1 MQDTKTFTGVLTPY
15 DATYYLMI
23 RSKEFCELYREIEP
37 TGIVLSITP
46 YEVIDEDFEDCLGP
60 VRAHRYEYLVEVR
73 RGKRCDEEY
82 FEKLT
87 PLVEYVLS
95 NAPEL
100 TPTVYYHLLAA
111 YLEAASGAYRTRSLA
126 LLGLG
131 QVACTP
137 LEARLAESEWFPEDE
152 LAYRE
157 AFYSVCFI
165 NGAQYDLLLLPKRQE
180 VTALVLGRSLDELC
194 GANSAQDALMDVGL
208 FRRWAVD
215 LQSPPWSDKSYATLL
230 RRWAQCIDTLI
241 EAPCDRAVLE
251 MFRCALLLGEG
262 DERDE

>member
-37 TGIVLSITP
+37 TGIVLSIMP
-46 YEVIDEDFEDCLGP
+46 HEVIEEDFENSFGP

-73 RGKRCDEEY
+73 RGERCDEEY

-111 YLEAASGAYRTRSLA
+111 YLESASGAYRTRSLA
-126 LLGLG
+126 LLGFG

-165 NGAQYDLLLLPKRQE
+165 NGAQYDLLLLPRRQE
-180 VTALVLGRSLDELC
+180 LSALILGRSLDELC

>member
-46 YEVIDEDFEDCLGP
+46 HEVIDEDFEDCLGP

-73 RGKRCDEEY
+73 RGTCCDEEC

-95 NAPEL
+95 SAPEL
-100 TPTVYYHLLAA
+100 TPAVYYHLLAA
-111 YLEAASGAYRTRSLA
+111 YLESASGAFRTRSLA
-126 LLGLG
+126 LLGFG
-131 QVACTP
+131 QAAFTP
-137 LEARLAESEWFPEDE
+137 LEARLAQSEWFPEDE

-157 AFYSVCFI
+157 AFYSVCVI
-165 NGAQYDLLLLPKRQE
+165 NGAQYDLLMLPKRHE
-180 VTALVLGRSLDELC
+180 VTELILGRSLDEPSED
-194 GANSAQDALMDVGL
+194 ASAQGALLDVGL

-215 LQSPPWSDKSYATLL
+215 LQSPPWSRKSYATLL
-230 RRWAQCIDTLI
+230 RRWAQCVDALVD
-241 EAPCDRAVLE
+241 APCDRAVLE
-251 MFRCALLLGEG
+251 MFRSAPVLGEG
-262 DERDE
+262 DE